1 MVTRSDATPLSI
13 QDRYYLVESA
23 VNMVEEGIDLL
34 YEEAVEDG
42 VDPDDFNFIDSLE
55 NLRSMSYADVLQRMI
70 SNNEDAKA
78 LITLMKQNTLLTDE

>member
-1 MVTRSDATPLSI
+1 MATRSDATPLSI

-23 VNMVEEGIDLL
+23 VNMIEEGIDLL

-55 NLRSMSYADVLQRMI
+55 SLRCMSYADILQRMI
-70 SNNEDAKA
+70 SNKHDAKA

>member
-55 NLRSMSYADVLQRMI
+55 SLRSVSYADILQRMI

-78 LITLMKQNTLLTDE
+78 LITMMKQNTLLTDE

>member
-55 NLRSMSYADVLQRMI
+55 SLRSVSYADILQRMI